1 MDYSQFS
8 SSLIKWGVSTLYVGA
23 TIFMWDQ
30 EPICI
35 QRINVVIAIIFFIG
49 VNKCISIFRFLSQ
62 EKSLDFEITILMIII
77 YIQNERLS
85 KECIENS
92 GSIFE
97 RVSVFLFFIILISN
111 SIYFTVALSFQ
122 IFSLLQYLL
131 LTNEIYNQ
139 DYFEQRGIT
148 NQQLIQLI
156 KPLSDECSKEDCA
169 ICLSQLGEQS
179 KFVSENIQQSKL
191 QNTNKEEEQ
200 QKQEQQINDNNFIV
214 CIPKCFH
221 KFHFFCAK
229 EWLKNH
235 KTCPSCR
242 QNLKELPYIQQN

>member
-1 MDYSQFS
+1 MDCCQVYSN
-8 SSLIKWGVSTLYVGA
+8 LIKWAVCTIYVGV
-23 TIFMWDQ
+23 TIFIWDQ

-77 YIQNERLS
+77 HVQNERLS
-85 KECIENS
+85 QECVENS
-92 GSIFE
+92 ASFFE

-111 SIYFTVALSFQ
+111 SIYFVVALSFL

-131 LTNEIYNQ
+131 LTREIYNQ
-139 DYFEQRGIT
+139 DYLEQKGIT
-148 NQQLIQLI
+148 EQQLIQLI
-156 KPLSDECSKEDCA
+156 KPLSDECSKDDCV

-179 KFVSENIQQSKL
+179 KFIFENYQQSKF
-191 QNTNKEEEQ
+191 QNTNDKQVEQ
-200 QKQEQQINDNNFIV
+200 RIYDNNYIV
-214 CIPKCFH
+214 CIPKCLH

-235 KTCPSCR
+235 NTCPSCR
-242 QNLKELPYIQQN
+242 QNLKDLQNVQQS